1 MKASGLRRV
10 VCLTGAMVGV
20 LPPNVSLPMR
30 FLAGA
35 FRRRVPHLATDA
47 AEQER
52 IVMQSAL
59 DWTIV
64 KPPRLTDGP
73 PTGRVRADPALRVGL
88 LSRIRRQ
95 DLAAFMLA
103 EVARS
108 AHLEQRVYVSN

>member
-1 MKASGLRRV
+1 
-10 VCLTGAMVGV
+10 MVGV

-30 FLAGA
+30 LLAGA
-35 FRRRVPHLATDA
+35 FRRRVPHLAADA